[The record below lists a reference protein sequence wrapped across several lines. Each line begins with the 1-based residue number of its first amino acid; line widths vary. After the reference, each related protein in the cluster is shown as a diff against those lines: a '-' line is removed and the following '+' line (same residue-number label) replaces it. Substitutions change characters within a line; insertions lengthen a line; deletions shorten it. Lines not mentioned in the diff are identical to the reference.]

1 MTYYLP
7 SPSSPKG
14 KMAWDM
20 EGATGCRGGAAQAA
34 MAADATDLRGHTT
47 HESDDSPSPS
57 ASRPVSRTASER
69 KKKAPKRRP
78 AEPARP
84 AKVALLVWKISC
96 SLLSRAAKRTQ
107 RKALQEALGR
117 LAAQH
122 LVKKVLA
129 TVAQWERH
137 ALKNCNWRGEG
148 DAKPAQTNL
157 HLGVGW
163 WELPELENYP
173 VSVADA
179 TAAML
184 HAIQFG
190 GSKARRC
197 KARGEK
203 KARFQHRDE
212 LRQAFEEQEEA
223 RGNFEERAKVIAS
236 TLVQKHADLKTFD
249 TQLQNMCLPAPIDA
263 LHHLATQRDKNFD
276 VHISNSKTICDG
288 YLSLQNV
295 HVYQALGRIYPRLL
309 ALEKELEET
318 WLLLLLPCLRDRAL
332 VLGCEFGSF
341 AAVDTIQSVTGLAD
355 PGAEP
360 EAIEEEE
367 GLEDIKKEE
376 ESPRARAR
384 RRKET
389 MRRRKAL
396 LEQQRVNK
404 GPGEAS
410 SGSKCIAGL
419 ASRPGQDVSRNSF
432 FQAWAGVR
440 SSTFNHPAG
449 LRVVALEWR
458 VEGAKLHSK
467 EVSNSRPALRFE
479 DKDLVSVAAHDKQL
493 AALKEKFDRVLLEYD
508 LVPDADKSRIAHLY
522 TLANQGQQKL
532 DQYQDCWGNSCCF
545 GLCLASLMTGDMN
558 AVHADGS
565 DDVSDDG
572 GDDDG
577 PQNAAV
583 EGVDDHDYLTTLTAV
598 ADLATMMRIQCL
610 QDQLQKAE
618 EDIEVLAHRTKEAL
632 RAESEKKCWE
642 MLRKV
647 HKKLAR
653 TSDAATRVMVSAF
666 QVSEILGRSG
676 YHASTVSQ
684 RCERLV
690 SDRGDPATGTVLLGH
705 LLHEVREGSKTKQ
718 PGAGTSRMRAVLF
731 KAVADWLSVAPCS
744 LHREEAAA
752 RGAAGV
758 TWNSVQVDGDSY
770 LVDIMFEPGALYE
783 DGSGKACEYLRRLRQ
798 ECEEA
803 AAPSKSKTRK
813 AESAA
818 PSLQQNLGGRMLR
831 PSWHVEPWEVEFDR
845 RDRAGRGGFGE
856 VFQGTWAGQQVAVKE
871 VRDAS
876 PTDADVCDFV
886 LEISLLSRLSHPNI
900 VRFWRGCV
908 DLRGGHRTL
917 LLVTEWMDRGVL
929 SQLLHESQEPTLTS
943 GQSHVLALGIARGV
957 AYLHHVKILHLD
969 LKSPNAPW
977 HSMYI
982 KSRSQL
988 PRFPSEMDTEV
999 VELVRVCMGVK
1010 PGSRPAMTTTLL
1022 SKGRGRLSRH
1032 QIEVVPLADL

>member
-1 MTYYLP
+1 ML
-7 SPSSPKG
+7 SNDL
-14 KMAWDM
+14 M
-20 EGATGCRGGAAQAA
+20 GACRSVCFFGYW
-34 MAADATDLRGHTT
+34 
-47 HESDDSPSPS
+47 
-57 ASRPVSRTASER
+57 VS
-69 KKKAPKRRP
+69 
-78 AEPARP
+78 
-84 AKVALLVWKISC
+84 
-96 SLLSRAAKRTQ
+96 
-107 RKALQEALGR
+107 
-117 LAAQH
+117 
-122 LVKKVLA
+122 
-129 TVAQWERH
+129 
-137 ALKNCNWRGEG
+137 
-148 DAKPAQTNL
+148 
-157 HLGVGW
+157 
-163 WELPELENYP
+163 
-173 VSVADA
+173 
-179 TAAML
+179 
-184 HAIQFG
+184 
-190 GSKARRC
+190 
-197 KARGEK
+197 
-203 KARFQHRDE
+203 
-212 LRQAFEEQEEA
+212 
-223 RGNFEERAKVIAS
+223 
-236 TLVQKHADLKTFD
+236 
-249 TQLQNMCLPAPIDA
+249 
-263 LHHLATQRDKNFD
+263 
-276 VHISNSKTICDG
+276 IC
-288 YLSLQNV
+288 
-295 HVYQALGRIYPRLL
+295 
-309 ALEKELEET
+309 
-318 WLLLLLPCLRDRAL
+318 
-332 VLGCEFGSF
+332 
-341 AAVDTIQSVTGLAD
+341 
-355 PGAEP
+355 
-360 EAIEEEE
+360 
-367 GLEDIKKEE
+367 
-376 ESPRARAR
+376 
-384 RRKET
+384 
-389 MRRRKAL
+389 
-396 LEQQRVNK
+396 
-404 GPGEAS
+404 
-410 SGSKCIAGL
+410 
-419 ASRPGQDVSRNSF
+419 
-432 FQAWAGVR
+432 
-440 SSTFNHPAG
+440 
-449 LRVVALEWR
+449 
-458 VEGAKLHSK
+458 
-467 EVSNSRPALRFE
+467 
-479 DKDLVSVAAHDKQL
+479 
-493 AALKEKFDRVLLEYD
+493 FDR
-508 LVPDADKSRIAHLY
+508 
-522 TLANQGQQKL
+522 
-532 DQYQDCWGNSCCF
+532 
-545 GLCLASLMTGDMN
+545 
-558 AVHADGS
+558 
-565 DDVSDDG
+565 
-572 GDDDG
+572 
-577 PQNAAV
+577 
-583 EGVDDHDYLTTLTAV
+583 
-598 ADLATMMRIQCL
+598 
-610 QDQLQKAE
+610 
-618 EDIEVLAHRTKEAL
+618 
-632 RAESEKKCWE
+632 
-642 MLRKV
+642 RKV

-982 KSRSQL
+982 KSRSTSGAHALSSGISKDFSYSLSSKLQKSPLQL
-988 PRFPSEMDTEV
+988 TCHAYCEEQEFLCP
-999 VELVRVCMGVK
+999 K
-1010 PGSRPAMTTTLL
+1010 PEARSTAKLP
-1022 SKGRGRLSRH
+1022 KENVNRLSP
-1032 QIEVVPLADL
+1032 VSKPPPLEPPL